1 MIVYLSSAAC
11 GIELEKTLV
20 VTGGLQSK
28 TRVAEFTEAGS
39 VKYMA
44 SLKTGRYCHAC
55 SKFVDGY
62 GNTVSVRSVYMIMI

>member
-1 MIVYLSSAAC
+1 MSSAAC

-44 SLKTGRYCHAC
+44 SLKIGRYSHAC
-55 SKFVDGY
+55 SKFVNGQ
-62 GNTVSVRSVYMIMI
+62 GTVSVRSVYMIMI